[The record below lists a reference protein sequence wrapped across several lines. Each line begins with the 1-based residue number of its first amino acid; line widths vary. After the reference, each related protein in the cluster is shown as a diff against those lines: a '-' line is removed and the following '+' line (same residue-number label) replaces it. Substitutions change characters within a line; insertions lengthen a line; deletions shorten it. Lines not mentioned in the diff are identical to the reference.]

1 MVDEDFQKIQ
11 NELWDVVN
19 KHVGPEDQEVILA
32 LSGSMMAIA
41 IELYTILL
49 EDEDIEGILE
59 VVAKD
64 IPKIRKLM
72 TKKMGKRVLH

>member
-1 MVDEDFQKIQ
+1 MVDEDFAKIQ

-41 IELYTILL
+41 IELYTVLL

-72 TKKMGKRVLH
+72 TKKMGKRTLH

>member
-19 KHVGPEDQEVILA
+19 QHIGPEDQEVILA

-41 IELYTILL
+41 IELYTVVLS
-49 EDEDIEGILE
+49 DEDIEDLLE
-59 VVAKD
+59 VFVKD
-64 IPKIRKLM
+64 IPIIRELM

>member
-19 KHVGPEDQEVILA
+19 KHVWPEDQEVILA

>member
-1 MVDEDFQKIQ
+1 MVDEDFRKIQ

-19 KHVGPEDQEVILA
+19 QHVGPEDQEVVLA

-49 EDEDIEGILE
+49 QDEDIEGILE
-59 VVAKD
+59 HVAAD
-64 IPKIRKLM
+64 IPKIRKKM
-72 TKKMGKRVLH
+72 SKKMGKRILH

>member
-11 NELWDVVN
+11 NGLWDVVN
-19 KHVGPEDQEVILA
+19 QHIGPEDQEVILA

-41 IELYTILL
+41 IELYTVVLS
-49 EDEDIEGILE
+49 DEDIEDLLE
-59 VVAKD
+59 VFVKD
-64 IPKIRKLM
+64 IPIIRELM

>member
-41 IELYTILL
+41 IELYTVVLA
-49 EDEDIEGILE
+49 DEDIENLLE
-59 VVAKD
+59 VVVKD
-64 IPKIRKLM
+64 IPRIRKLM
-72 TKKMGKRVLH
+72 TKKMGERTLH